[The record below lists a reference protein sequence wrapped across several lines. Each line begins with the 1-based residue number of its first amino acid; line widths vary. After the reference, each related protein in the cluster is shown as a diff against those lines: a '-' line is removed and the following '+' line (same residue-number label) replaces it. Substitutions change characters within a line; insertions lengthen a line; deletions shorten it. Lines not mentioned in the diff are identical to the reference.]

1 LPSIAGVSGEDQ
13 PIESMLGHV
22 RRSNRLRRAGTS

>member
-13 PIESMLGHV
+13 PIQSMLGHI
-22 RRSNRLRRAGTS
+22 RRSILQGA

>member
-13 PIESMLGHV
+13 PMQGILG
-22 RRSNRLRRAGTS
+22 RIRCSSP

>member
-13 PIESMLGHV
+13 PIQSMLGHIK
-22 RRSNRLRRAGTS
+22 RSIIQRT